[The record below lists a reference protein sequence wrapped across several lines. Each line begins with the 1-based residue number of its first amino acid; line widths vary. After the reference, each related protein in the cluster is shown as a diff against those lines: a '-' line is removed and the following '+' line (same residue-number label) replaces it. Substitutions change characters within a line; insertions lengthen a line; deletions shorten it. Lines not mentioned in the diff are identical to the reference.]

1 METRYNAIAA
11 DREKSY
17 NTAATLALFVFL
29 LAIVLYTLLHRDV
42 NRCLRYRRE
51 LESSDLKNKELLQ
64 SRKNMMLT
72 IAHDLRAPLTAIK
85 GYAELLPGDVAE
97 KRLVRLY
104 DRTRELLD

>member
-1 METRYNAIAA
+1 M
-11 DREKSY
+11 
-17 NTAATLALFVFL
+17 
-29 LAIVLYTLLHRDV
+29 LYTLLHRDV

-85 GYAELLPGDVAE
+85 GYAELLPGEVDE
-97 KRLVRLY
+97 KRKDEYAVHIVPLVRLY